1 MFKIFEELKWFLKKY
16 WPRYIFVVIL
26 TVINTY
32 TITLPA
38 QFLGDIID
46 SIDRKT
52 ITRNYVIYIFI
63 AMVIV
68 ALVIYIVGIL
78 KRYYIGGLNHK
89 LFYDLKYRFLK
100 NLFLQD
106 SDFFEEIYSGDLISR
121 ATGDIATASR
131 VSTHMLFALFDTIA
145 MLIISSF
152 KMINLSLKLTLL
164 AVIPLPI
171 IFIIVVVLRP
181 KIRNNWKL
189 VRNQVGH
196 LNNQVMESV
205 TNVKLVRG
213 FVKENDDEEKLVD
226 GATKAFKIER
236 KSVLLNSIFMPS
248 FRIVTLISLGIAIA
262 YGSYLIINQMDFTV
276 GNLISFNLYLGMFSN
291 PLFSLGNQITFIAQS
306 SVSFSRINEV
316 LAARPTIKDEEN
328 SKELVGINKIEYKD
342 LSFRYPKDEENS
354 INNINI
360 TIKKGETLGIVG
372 RTGSG
377 KSTIVRQLLRQF
389 PITSGDLYINNRSIN
404 RYKKDSIR
412 LNIAYVP
419 QEHMLFSRTVE
430 ENIELGSTVASIF
443 SIDEVVKL
451 ADFEKDL
458 PFLQDSLQ
466 TIVGEAGVTLS
477 GGQKQRLSIARAL
490 LRNSDL
496 LIFDDS
502 LSAVDGET
510 EANILRNLKENFK
523 EKTKI
528 IVAHRM
534 TAVEKANEIIV
545 VDGGRIVERGNH
557 QKLMENHG
565 WYYEQ
570 YMTQQME
577 TNYEKK

>member
-213 FVKENDDEEKLVD
+213 FVKENDDEEKLVE

>member
-52 ITRNYVIYIFI
+52 ITRNYVMYIFI

-189 VRNQVGH
+189 VRDQVGH

-213 FVKENDDEEKLVD
+213 FVKENDDEEKLAV

-248 FRIVTLISLGIAIA
+248 FRIVTLISLGI
-262 YGSYLIINQMDFTV
+262 V
-276 GNLISFNLYLGMFSN
+276 
-291 PLFSLGNQITFIAQS
+291 
-306 SVSFSRINEV
+306 
-316 LAARPTIKDEEN
+316 
-328 SKELVGINKIEYKD
+328 
-342 LSFRYPKDEENS
+342 
-354 INNINI
+354 
-360 TIKKGETLGIVG
+360 
-372 RTGSG
+372 
-377 KSTIVRQLLRQF
+377 
-389 PITSGDLYINNRSIN
+389 
-404 RYKKDSIR
+404 
-412 LNIAYVP
+412 
-419 QEHMLFSRTVE
+419 
-430 ENIELGSTVASIF
+430 
-443 SIDEVVKL
+443 
-451 ADFEKDL
+451 
-458 PFLQDSLQ
+458 
-466 TIVGEAGVTLS
+466 
-477 GGQKQRLSIARAL
+477 
-490 LRNSDL
+490 
-496 LIFDDS
+496 
-502 LSAVDGET
+502 
-510 EANILRNLKENFK
+510 
-523 EKTKI
+523 
-528 IVAHRM
+528 
-534 TAVEKANEIIV
+534 
-545 VDGGRIVERGNH
+545 
-557 QKLMENHG
+557 
-565 WYYEQ
+565 
-570 YMTQQME
+570 
-577 TNYEKK
+577 